1 MLLFIGDNFYIQIY
15 YNTFGMSICISK
27 CRNTFGMTNSKACF
41 DLMPKLPLC
50 TLSKYTNT
58 TGYYNAVI
66 V

>member
-27 CRNTFGMTNSKACF
+27 CRNTFGMTNSKVRF
-41 DLMPKLPLC
+41 DLMPKLPLR
-50 TLSKYTNT
+50 TLSKYMNT
-58 TGYYNAVI
+58 TGDYNAVI